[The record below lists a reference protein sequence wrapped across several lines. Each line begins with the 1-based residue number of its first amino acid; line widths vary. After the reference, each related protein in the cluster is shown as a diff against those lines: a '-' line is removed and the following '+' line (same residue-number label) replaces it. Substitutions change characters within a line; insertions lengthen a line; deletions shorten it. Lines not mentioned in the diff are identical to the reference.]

1 MKPALL
7 TKLARATLLV
17 AIATAS
23 SLRQTNAQTEKPSPT
38 PTDDKA
44 EKIVQK
50 GLQAMGGDR
59 YLNVKTVIGRG
70 FFTDYHDG
78 VSGIPMRFVD
88 YIVYPDKERTEFSGG
103 GQRLI
108 QTNTRDTGWIYD
120 GAALTLKDQ
129 TAEQLEDFRMATR
142 TGLEALLRGGWRT
155 AGAKLTY
162 VGRREAGVGR
172 RNEAVR
178 LTYPDGF
185 WIEYEFAAD
194 DSLPA
199 KVLYQRKI
207 KKPDS
212 DETEEVPEED
222 RILKPITI
230 DGIVAPYVIDHF
242 RSGLQTSRINY
253 ETVEFNK
260 KIDDSLFAKPASFK
274 AVK

>member
-1 MKPALL
+1 MRRSLVSKL
-7 TKLARATLLV
+7 TSAGLFLVLAAF
-17 AIATAS
+17 ACE
-23 SLRQTNAQTEKPSPT
+23 AQTEKPGPT
-38 PTDDKA
+38 PTPTPTEDKA
-44 EKIVQK
+44 EKIVQR
-50 GLQAMGGDR
+50 GLQGMGGDR

-108 QTNTRDTGWIYD
+108 QTNTRNTGWIYD

-142 TGLEALLRGGWRT
+142 TGLEALLRGGWRS

-162 VGRREAGVGR
+162 AGRREAGVGR

-185 WIEYEFAAD
+185 WIEYEFSSD
-194 DSLPA
+194 DGMPA

-212 DETEEVPEED
+212 EEMDEVPEED
-222 RILKPITI
+222 RIYKPITI

-242 RSGLQTSRINY
+242 RGGVQTSRTNY
-253 ETVEFNK
+253 ESVEFNK
-260 KIDDSLFAKPASFK
+260 KLEESLFAKPASFK

>member
-1 MKPALL
+1 MKSALL
-7 TKLARATLLV
+7 TRLARVTILL

-23 SLRQTNAQTEKPSPT
+23 CLSQTNAQTDKPPT
-38 PTDDKA
+38 EDKA
-44 EKIVQK
+44 EKIVQR
-50 GLQAMGGDR
+50 GLQMMGGDR
-59 YLNVKTVIGRG
+59 YLSVKTVIGRG

-108 QTNTRDTGWIYD
+108 QTNTGKTGWIYD

-129 TAEQLEDFRMATR
+129 TAEQLEDFRLATR

-155 AGAKLTY
+155 AGARLTY

-172 RNEAVR
+172 RNETVR

-194 DSLPA
+194 DGLPA

-207 KKPDS
+207 KKPES
-212 DETEEVPEED
+212 DEMEEVPEED
-222 RILKPITI
+222 RIHKPITI

-253 ETVEFNK
+253 ESVEFNK
-260 KIDDSLFAKPASFK
+260 TIADTLFAKPASIK
-274 AVK
+274 GIK